1 LAKRNFFPELCS
13 SPILA
18 VNGSGMN
25 PEDIPEYLGG
35 SFRTNN
41 SITCRHV
48 EKFPKN
54 KNKKIEEKIFVTKTQ
69 LLLNCL
75 TILYFPI
82 WNLSRLIN
90 YLTYVCWSCP
100 CSLSSSAIMLPYK
113 LGGYLLHLTGEV
125 RGHII

>member
-1 LAKRNFFPELCS
+1 LAERNFFPELCS

-48 EKFPKN
+48 ENFPKKKK
-54 KNKKIEEKIFVTKTQ
+54 KNRRKRICHKNSASFELFNNIIFSDMESVQ
-69 LLLNCL
+69 
-75 TILYFPI
+75 
-82 WNLSRLIN
+82 IN
-90 YLTYVCWSCP
+90 
-100 CSLSSSAIMLPYK
+100 
-113 LGGYLLHLTGEV
+113 
-125 RGHII
+125 